1 MRPARSVGSARRAT
15 TNIGFD
21 EGVAGFHEARALLAI
36 AREVTLDEC
45 HDEDQGAV
53 LDALKTAAEVHL
65 ARAEFAALR
74 AEFAVDASAR
84 GAAAEEDTW
93 WARLFGPSRREQRL
107 AAQRSAALERAG
119 RAELSSFEAL
129 AETTRVARERDAA
142 HARIA
147 ELEIE
152 LHELRKL

>member
-1 MRPARSVGSARRAT
+1 M
-15 TNIGFD
+15 NIDFD
-21 EGVAGFHEARALLAI
+21 DGDAGFHQARALLAI
-36 AREVTLDEC
+36 AREATLDAFN
-45 HDEDQGAV
+45 DEQQAVV
-53 LDALKTAAEVHL
+53 LDALKTAGEVHL

-74 AEFAVDASAR
+74 AEFAIDASAR
-84 GAAAEEDTW
+84 GAAAEEDAW

-142 HARIA
+142 RARIA

-152 LHELRKL
+152 LQDLRKD

>member
-1 MRPARSVGSARRAT
+1 M
-15 TNIGFD
+15 NIDFD
-21 EGVAGFHEARALLAI
+21 DGDAGFHQARALLAI
-36 AREVTLDEC
+36 AREATLDEFNYK
-45 HDEDQGAV
+45 QQAVV
-53 LDALKTAAEVHL
+53 LDALKTAGEVHL

-74 AEFAVDASAR
+74 AEFAIDAGAR
-84 GAAAEEDTW
+84 GAAAEEDAW

-142 HARIA
+142 RARIA

-152 LHELRKL
+152 LQDLRKD

>member
-1 MRPARSVGSARRAT
+1 M
-15 TNIGFD
+15 NIDFADGD
-21 EGVAGFHEARALLAI
+21 LGFHEARALLAI
-36 AREVTLDEC
+36 AREATLDEF
-45 HDEDQGAV
+45 DDDAQAAV
-53 LDALKTAAEVHL
+53 LDALKTAGEVHL
-65 ARAEFAALR
+65 ARPEFAALR
-74 AEFAVDASAR
+74 ADFAVDASAR
-84 GAAAEEDTW
+84 GAAAQEDAW
-93 WARLFGPSRREQRL
+93 WGRLFGPTRREQQL

-152 LHELRKL
+152 LHALHNL

>member
-1 MRPARSVGSARRAT
+1 M
-15 TNIGFD
+15 NIDFD
-21 EGVAGFHEARALLAI
+21 DGDAGFHQARALLAI
-36 AREVTLDEC
+36 AREATLDEFN
-45 HDEDQGAV
+45 DKQQAVV
-53 LDALKTAAEVHL
+53 LDALKTAGEVHL

-74 AEFAVDASAR
+74 AEFAIDAGAR
-84 GAAAEEDTW
+84 GAAAEEDAW

-142 HARIA
+142 RARIA

-152 LHELRKL
+152 LQDLRKD